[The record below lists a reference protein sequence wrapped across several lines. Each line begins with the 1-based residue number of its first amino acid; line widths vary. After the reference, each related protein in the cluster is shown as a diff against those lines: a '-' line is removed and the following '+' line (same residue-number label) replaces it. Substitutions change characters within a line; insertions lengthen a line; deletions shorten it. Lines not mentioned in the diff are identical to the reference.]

1 MPTPTSPSVASP
13 NERLQYSRMGARDL
27 PLVHYAI
34 FGLVDYSVSF
44 ALLRLLSGKSSFNE
58 SRSTSLLN
66 SLTLRIP
73 TLLSIRSTLFAALW

>member
-1 MPTPTSPSVASP
+1 MPTSPSAASL
-13 NERLQYSRMGARDL
+13 NERLQYSRMGTRDL
-27 PLVHYAI
+27 PLVHYAL
-34 FGLVDYSVSF
+34 FAGLVDQSVSF

-73 TLLSIRSTLFAALW
+73 TLLSIRSTLFAAL